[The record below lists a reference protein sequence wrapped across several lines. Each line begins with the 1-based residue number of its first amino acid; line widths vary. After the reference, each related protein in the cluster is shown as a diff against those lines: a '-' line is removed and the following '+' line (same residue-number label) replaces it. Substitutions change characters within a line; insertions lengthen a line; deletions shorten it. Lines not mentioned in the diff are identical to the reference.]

1 MKVMNTRGYALI
13 AGLSGAMAVA
23 VSAWASHGLART
35 VAPEFLERAVAQ
47 AQSATQL
54 HLVHSVVLLVIAVW
68 LRTQSSRWL
77 HGAAALMTAGIVCF
91 SIGIY
96 VLHLWWPSLGTTG
109 LRNIVPLGG
118 VAFILGWLLLAI
130 AAVTGARQRP

>member
-1 MKVMNTRGYALI
+1 M
-13 AGLSGAMAVA
+13 
-23 VSAWASHGLART
+23 
-35 VAPEFLERAVAQ
+35 
-47 AQSATQL
+47 
-54 HLVHSVVLLVIAVW
+54 
-68 LRTQSSRWL
+68 